1 MYTLVSSSSS
11 LGCSWMTADFS
22 VSYGVAGVSY
32 ILPKHLLRVTQKLKS
47 HLEILNEAFLITL
60 ADEADHCVG
69 QVKGPGNCVAWFAS
83 SYWRS
88 LVKGSCCVTVH
99 VRDVR
104 KVREVKKSR
113 QRCNYSKQDGTRG

>member
-1 MYTLVSSSSS
+1 M
-11 LGCSWMTADFS
+11 
-22 VSYGVAGVSY
+22 
-32 ILPKHLLRVTQKLKS
+32 RVTQKLKS
-47 HLEILNEAFLITL
+47 HLEILNEAFLITF

-69 QVKGPGNCVAWFAS
+69 QVKGHGNCVARFAS
-83 SYWRS
+83 FYWRS

-113 QRCNYSKQDGTRG
+113 QG